1 MKNRESALAFRL
13 RENIKFFL
21 FYIFILFLYSISL
34 SIHAEEGSKTDP
46 KIEILLSEG
55 KYSEAEKLAIS
66 VLEVD
71 PTDSKAEFSLTK
83 AWIGLGKQAK
93 EKKNRKAARAYFEK
107 ALAKWPLNSELRK
120 ELAELEAKAPAKN
133 DPILLRAGKWEKE
146 TQELLH
152 GIRSDLSEIKE
163 ILKEKRNDFDPKPY
177 WIASLILCG
186 LISFELFLLVR
197 NKR

>member
-13 RENIKFFL
+13 RENIKFFV

-83 AWIGLGKQAK
+83 AWIGLGKEAK
-93 EKKNRKAARAYFEK
+93 EKKNWKAARAYFEK

-120 ELAELEAKAPAKN
+120 ELAELENKTVDRSIRSLAV
-133 DPILLRAGKWEKE
+133 KWKSEKE
-146 TQELLH
+146 TLDIIQ
-152 GIRSDLSEIKE
+152 GIRSELSEIKNS
-163 ILKEKRNDFDPKPY
+163 LEKNRTDFDSRPY
-177 WIASLILCG
+177 WIATIL
-186 LISFELFLLVR
+186 LLSSIVLELFVLIR
-197 NKR
+197 RR